1 MARLVEIAARIANV
15 EELLGIVSAMRSLAG
30 VRMRQALEVLGGIRR
45 YSEVVGAAISRAMAF
60 VPEDER
66 PDRQGGRGRTRAA
79 RRVLL
84 VFGSEHGFA
93 GGFNDRLLDHADR
106 TMGER
111 GGRLVLVGSRGA
123 VVAEGRAPAEA
134 REPLW
139 ATPMATTPQTVPEV
153 AQHIAAELYRRMGRG
168 EVEEADVLYCRS
180 DPGGTLRIVEE
191 RLLPPDL
198 SRFPAAADALPPL
211 HHLPAGV
218 LLERLAGEYV
228 IAELTRVVME
238 SLASENAARLAA
250 MEAARENVGKKLDE
264 LREEE
269 RRIRQD
275 EVTIELLDV
284 VTGAEALRPDVE
296 PITRPSG

>member
-15 EELLGIVSAMRSLAG
+15 EELLGIVGAMRSLAG

-60 VPEDER
+60 VPEHER
-66 PDRQGGRGRTRAA
+66 PGRQRVRATRRA
-79 RRVLL
+79 LL

-93 GGFNDRLLDHADR
+93 GAFNDRLLDHAAR
-106 TMGER
+106 RMQER
-111 GGRLVLVGSRGA
+111 DGRLILIGSRGA
-123 VVAEGRAPAEA
+123 MVAEERD
-134 REPLW
+134 LKW
-139 ATPMATTPQTVPEV
+139 AWSTVMATTPATVPEV
-153 AQHIAAELYRRMGRG
+153 AQRIAAELYRRMGRG
-168 EVEEADVLYCRS
+168 EVEEADVLYCKS
-180 DPGGTLRIVEE
+180 DAGGMLRIVEE
-191 RLLPPDL
+191 HLLPPDL
-198 SRFPAAADALPPL
+198 SRFPAASDALPPL
-211 HHLPAGV
+211 HHLPPGV

-284 VTGAEALRPDVE
+284 VTGAEALRVDPG
-296 PITRPSG
+296 TGGAR